1 MKNAAIICVLSLA
14 LVMTDVSAQTR
25 LALKSWT
32 KGVAKTAT
40 PFPILT
46 ISKDSKWTL
55 NIRSREEK
63 NIVSYYD
70 TISVPAESGSTQ
82 SMRKIIKRSY
92 DANAAS
98 LSLRKILS
106 QMGLTKFPAMDEG
119 LVSIQSALD
128 SNNQITHWLLIE
140 NARALLW
147 IGPIIKKGKYVR
159 VELALTFLSE
169 PLKSREVTAEK
180 MEGSVVFVQGQE
192 LKILSGSGEGSALKT
207 DGMVTIMNRQM
218 MPMSDGA
225 STNWMVWTDDGPK
238 PFGQQMS
245 DLLVQD
251 SVAGKMY
258 FDGNTVR
265 VLWPNGDFA
274 TRDLGVGKHQLDF
287 HDKNIGKASVREILD
302 FGVAN
307 SVIWYDSNNRII
319 TPVADSVYGFKL
331 TNSWLYSAKNQK
343 VLGLVDTAG
352 KFHDLPI
359 ASYGRLTDARM
370 TDLSSVAEEEN
381 DSLIETDI
389 EESEDLSIV
398 QYQRVDGR
406 LDSAYVW
413 PKHNKLTPYWGKPLY
428 ARDSLYLFRSITGR
442 VEILLPD
449 NDFSGLSKRYHII
462 KGAVADS
469 NIHDF
474 RPVKIGKSDV
484 VKLGFRRDQPA
495 MMDPVGFDWL
505 WTKSGRITVD
515 LGTFLGYAEMKGYKD
530 SSIYIF
536 MSSGRITL
544 LSTEDWWTKSFQLS
558 DLPEYIPKS
567 EFTVTVWNKFVNDK
581 GESVEIDTVGVK
593 EFVYARIVVDKKK
606 ADGTNLYDQLNVLTL
621 GSH

>member
-1 MKNAAIICVLSLA
+1 MKNAAIIVCFLILGFWSDG
-14 LVMTDVSAQTR
+14 MSAQTR
-25 LALKSWT
+25 LVKNFWQ
-32 KGVAKTAT
+32 KGNSVKTAV

-46 ISKDSKWTL
+46 VNQKSKWTFSV
-55 NIRSREEK
+55 RSKEEK
-63 NIVSYYD
+63 NIVVYYD
-70 TISVPAESGSTQ
+70 SVLVTGQNGLPVWQ
-82 SMRKIIKRSY
+82 KRANKY
-92 DANAAS
+92 DANAAT
-98 LSLRKILS
+98 LPLRSILLD
-106 QMGLTKFPAMDEG
+106 MGLARLPAVDEG

-128 SNNQITHWLLIE
+128 SNGAVTHWLLID
-140 NARALLW
+140 NAKALLW
-147 IGPIIKKGKYVR
+147 IGPIQRKGKYIR
-159 VELALTFLSE
+159 VELVLRFLPE
-169 PLKSREVTAEK
+169 PLKLDEAMVQNL
-180 MEGSVVFVQGQE
+180 EGSVMFKKGQE
-192 LKILSGSGEGSALKT
+192 LKILSGSGEESALKT

-218 MPMSDGA
+218 IPMVSGDT
-225 STNWMVWTDDGPK
+225 SWMVWTDDGPK
-238 PFGQQMS
+238 RFGYHMS
-245 DLLVQD
+245 DLLVRD
-251 SVAGKMY
+251 SLAGKVY
-258 FDGNTVR
+258 WDGRDVR

-287 HDKNIGKASVREILD
+287 QDKNIGKASVREILD
-302 FGVAN
+302 FGVVN

-319 TPVADSVYGFKL
+319 TPVADSIYGFKL

-505 WTKSGRITVD
+505 WTESGRITVD